1 MFICF
6 TKIETKIQYFC
17 AIHDRSILNRVG
29 AKPVL
34 MTYVLLI
41 LGVLLSFAFVY
52 LVKPTNNTNFKLLLA
67 FSGAFLLA
75 LTIFELFPSVY
86 ERSDSKTI
94 GVFIM
99 LGILLQI
106 FLEFFS
112 KGAEHGHVHVDRE
125 KTNFPW
131 LLFISLSIHSLL
143 EGFPIHEHSTILYG
157 ILIHKIP
164 IAIILSIFLLN
175 SKIKMAYALF
185 FMILFS
191 LMTPLGNYIAAHF
204 EFATTYYAPITAL
217 VIGVFLHISTVI
229 LFESSEGHK
238 FNLRKLVVIFLG
250 IVIAYAL

>member
-1 MFICF
+1 
-6 TKIETKIQYFC
+6 
-17 AIHDRSILNRVG
+17 
-29 AKPVL
+29 

-41 LGVLLSFAFVY
+41 LGVLLSFTFVY
-52 LVKPTNNTNFKLLLA
+52 VTRPKNKEHFKLLLA

-75 LTIFELFPSVY
+75 LTIFELFPAVY
-86 ERSDSKTI
+86 ERSNSKTI
-94 GVFIM
+94 GVFVM

-112 KGAEHGHVHVDRE
+112 KGAEHGHVHLDHE

-143 EGFPIHEHSTILYG
+143 EGFPIEQHSTILYG
-157 ILIHKIP
+157 VLIHKIP

-175 SKIKMAYALF
+175 SKIKFFNALLF
-185 FMILFS
+185 VVLFS
-191 LMTPLGNYIAAHF
+191 LMTPLGSYLASTF
-204 EFATTYYAPITAL
+204 EFATRYYAPITAL

-238 FNLRKLVVIFLG
+238 FNLRKLVVITLG
-250 IVIAYAL
+250 IGIAYIL